1 MSLHDRE
8 LGLLLRTLNE
18 RVDPTILLER
28 VVGGPA
34 DPWQRDLL
42 TTTVETIMVLASRR
56 IGKSSTVGVMAAQE
70 LSKDE
75 HTVIILSP
83 TLAQSQL
90 LFAKISRVWE
100 QIGLPIGIKR
110 RTLTELH
117 LQNHSSVIC
126 VPAGQDG
133 ESARGYGVKNGILAY
148 DEAAF
153 IPDKVFAATLPIAE
167 DDAKTILITTPG
179 GKSGKA
185 YDMWTDEKD
194 YPDVKRIRACSM
206 DLPRMAKTVSRARK
220 NLSKHDFDTEH
231 GLRWMGKGR
240 PFFDSDAIASAFTDT
255 PPLRIGN
262 IYEGVAA

>member
-1 MSLHDRE
+1 MSQDNQ
-8 LGLLLRTLNE
+8 LGLLLRTLTE
-18 RVDPTILLER
+18 RVDPSILLER

-34 DPWQRDLL
+34 DPWQNDLL
-42 TTTVETIMVLASRR
+42 TTPAETILVLASRR

-70 LSKDE
+70 LAKPD
-75 HTVIILSP
+75 HQVIILSP

-100 QIGLPIGIKR
+100 QIGLPIGVKR

-179 GKSGKA
+179 SKSGKFFS
-185 YDMWTDEKD
+185 MWTEHED
-194 YPDVKRIRACSM
+194 YPDIERIRACSM
-206 DLPRMAKTVSRARK
+206 DLPRMSKTVARARK

-231 GLRWMGKGR
+231 GLRFMGKGR
-240 PFFDSDAIASAFTDT
+240 PFFSSDAIAAAFTET
-255 PPLRIGN
+255 PALKIGN
-262 IYEGVAA
+262 IMEGVAA

>member
-1 MSLHDRE
+1 MSSE
-8 LGLLLRTLNE
+8 LGLLLRTLTE
-18 RVDPTILLER
+18 RIDPTLLLER

-34 DPWQRDLL
+34 DPWQKQLL
-42 TTTVETIMVLASRR
+42 TTTSETIMVLASRR

-70 LSKDE
+70 LSKPD
-75 HTVIILSP
+75 HTVVIVSP

-117 LQNHSSVIC
+117 LANHSQVVC

-153 IPDKVFAATLPIAE
+153 IPDKVFAATMPIAE
-167 DDAKTILITTPG
+167 DNARTILITTPG
-179 GKSGKA
+179 GKSGKVFQ
-185 YDMWTDEKD
+185 MWTDEEQ
-194 YPDVKRIRACSM
+194 YPEVKRIRACSM
-206 DLPRMAKTVSRARK
+206 DIPRMAKTVERARK
-220 NLSKHDFDTEH
+220 NMSKFEFDVEH
-231 GLRWMGKGR
+231 GLRWMGRGT
-240 PFFDSDAIASAFTDT
+240 PFFDSGVISNAFTST
-255 PPLRIGN
+255 PELQLGDIFHGIG
-262 IYEGVAA
+262 